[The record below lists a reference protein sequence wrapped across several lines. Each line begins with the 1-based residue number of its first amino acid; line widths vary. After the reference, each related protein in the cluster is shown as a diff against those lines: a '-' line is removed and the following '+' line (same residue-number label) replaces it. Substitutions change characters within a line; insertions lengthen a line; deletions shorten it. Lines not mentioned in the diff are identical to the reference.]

1 MEWLNYH
8 HLLYF
13 WTVAREGSVT
23 AAAASLKLTQPTVS
37 AQVKQLEEALGDSL
51 FARRGR
57 TLELTELGK
66 VAFRYA
72 DEIFTLGRELQSVF
86 SGRGHHRPERLVIGV
101 SDVVPKLMVH
111 QLLAPALAMETP
123 PRIICREDKAE
134 RLLGQLAV
142 HELDLVIAETPIG
155 RGSPVRAFNHRLGKS
170 AITFFGTDDH
180 VRDFAAD
187 FPRSLEGAPLLLPT
201 ANTPLRKSLERFF
214 ADQDITPTI
223 IAEFEDSAI
232 MKAFGAEGVGLF
244 PGPSVI
250 ADAIETTYGVR
261 PVGETDQASERF
273 YVVTVERR
281 IEHPAVQRVCELAKK
296 RLVRDD

>member
-23 AAAASLKLTQPTVS
+23 AAAEALKLTQPTVS

-57 TLELTELGK
+57 HLELTELGK

-111 QLLAPALAMETP
+111 QLLAPALAMEEP

-142 HELDLVIAETPIG
+142 HELDLVIAETPVG
-155 RGSPVRAFNHRLGKS
+155 RGSPVRAFSHRLGKS
-170 AITFFGTDDH
+170 AITFFGTEAH
-180 VRDFAAD
+180 VRAFAAD

-201 ANTPLRKSLERFF
+201 SNTPLRRSLERFF
-214 ADQDITPTI
+214 ADQDISPTI
-223 IAEFEDSAI
+223 VAEFEDSAI

-250 ADAIETTYGVR
+250 ADAIETIYGVQR
-261 PVGETDQASERF
+261 VGETDQASERF
-273 YVVTVERR
+273 YVLTVERR
-281 IEHPAVQRVCELAKK
+281 IEHPAVQRICELAKA
-296 RLVRDD
+296 RLG